1 MSSNLEP
8 AKELSDLTGDSIG
21 TMGVHDVGAR
31 ALKFIGK
38 HFQEMRISRTD
49 VDAPASR
56 HDQLLEKHSLIPP
69 VRTIFEKPED
79 DSTHWSSGGFDL
91 AHACKR
97 LGWWLHQRNLSV
109 SGSGGLI
116 TSSKNQELNV
126 TKEFVHKA
134 DVGCAL
140 YQKIW
145 LIAVIPKH

>member
-8 AKELSDLTGDSIG
+8 AKELSDLTGDAIG
-21 TMGVHDVGAR
+21 TMSVLDVGAR
-31 ALKFIGK
+31 ASKLIGK
-38 HFQEMRISRTD
+38 YFQEMRILRTN
-49 VDAPASR
+49 VDALAPR

-69 VRTIFEKPED
+69 ARTIFEKPED

-91 AHACKR
+91 AHTYKR
-97 LGWWLHQRNLSV
+97 LGWWFHQRNLSV
-109 SGSGGLI
+109 SGTGGFI

-140 YQKIW
+140 HQKIW